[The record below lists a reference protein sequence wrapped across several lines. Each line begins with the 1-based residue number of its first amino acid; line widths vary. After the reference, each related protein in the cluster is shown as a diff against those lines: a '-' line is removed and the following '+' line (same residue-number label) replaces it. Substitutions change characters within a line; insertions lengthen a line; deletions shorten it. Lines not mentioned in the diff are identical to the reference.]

1 MLCYVSNAK
10 VLVVYRGRNRRLPES
25 TSPVMAGAERVS
37 SLRVLGVLLNFKLT
51 MIEHITVIL
60 STCSSSTYTL
70 CLLRTHGLQPQKLHL
85 VARAT
90 TVASILYAV
99 PAWWGFAGEGDRHR
113 LKRLVARMRR
123 SGYLPPDFPD
133 LATLVEDA
141 DTKLFNSIRHN
152 SNYVLRHYLVDKPVL
167 VRSFRARAHNF
178 VLPPKDNRNFVSR
191 SLYEALC

>member
-1 MLCYVSNAK
+1 MSCYVMLCYVSNAK
-10 VLVVYRGRNRRLPES
+10 VLVLYRGRNRRLPES

-123 SGYLPPDFPD
+123 RGYLPSDFPNIAS
-133 LATLVEDA
+133 LAEEA
-141 DTKLFNSIRHN
+141 DRRLFKSIIQCQTH
-152 SNYVLRHYLVDKPVL
+152 VLRHLFIDKPT
-167 VRSFRARAHNF
+167 ST
-178 VLPPKDNRNFVSR
+178 R
-191 SLYEALC
+191 SLR